1 MDGAANS
8 KEALATLA
16 EARAA
21 LAVAPRAAQT
31 RPLAAA
37 GGLAALAALR
47 REIGETILPRKLV
60 VRGGA
65 TPLTLWAAGRRLYG
79 AAAGADAAAPA
90 PKPSAEDIAALLAQ
104 CAQSAEALQVESQ
117 PAATALGAAPSVLAL
132 DKLWPA
138 VEAALAAL
146 PPASA
151 RPMPPAAPAEPAV
164 PPQDGIATE
173 GAAKPHAAVKALIR
187 EKIASA
193 RKTATEGPGPA
204 KKAAAPKLDDA
215 PLRRAFAALAPQV
228 DLCLLLN
235 RDGNAEAIGGR
246 APDEAFLPLAAH
258 LCPVL
263 AQWLARSEALLGAPQ
278 LVVLRAGGIQ
288 NRSLAL
294 FVAPYGLTFA
304 LFANT
309 DLPRLFQLAAEL
321 VPKAAAP

>member
-8 KEALATLA
+8 KEALAILA

-21 LAVAPRAAQT
+21 LVARGQA
-31 RPLAAA
+31 RPLPAT
-37 GGLAALAALR
+37 GGAAALAALR
-47 REIGETILPRKLV
+47 SEIGETILPRKLV

-90 PKPSAEDIAALLAQ
+90 PKPSAKDIAALLAQ
-104 CAQSAEALQVESQ
+104 FAQSAEALQVESQ
-117 PAATALGAAPSVLAL
+117 PAATALGAAPSALAL

-138 VEAALAAL
+138 AEAALAAL

-151 RPMPPAAPAEPAV
+151 RPLAPAAAPPAEAAL
-164 PPQDGIATE
+164 PPQDGVATDE
-173 GAAKPHAAVKALIR
+173 AAKPHAAVKALIR

-193 RKTATEGPGPA
+193 RKTTAEGPGPTKTA
-204 KKAAAPKLDDA
+204 VAPKLDDA
-215 PLRRAFAALAPQV
+215 PLRQAFAALAPQV

-263 AQWLARSEALLGAPQ
+263 AEWLARSEALLGAPQ

-309 DLPRLFQLAAEL
+309 DLPRLFQLAAAL